1 MTFLAP
7 VSTPGTYEFQVADL
21 LHDPTLNRWSEA
33 QLDGYINEARRQLV
47 MDTGC
52 LRSLQTS
59 YLTQGVEQYQFGAVS
74 GGAILTPGAGYVSPG
89 VIFSGGGGGSGAAAT
104 LTQSGGAVNSIT
116 FTSFGSGYTS
126 APIATIFDGIGSG
139 NGATMQ
145 VGIINLN
152 TYDFIGVHVF
162 WGTQRYSL
170 DWFPFS
176 LFSARRRPYTPSSL
190 QRQPDA
196 WAVYGEQ
203 SIFIGTTPDQ
213 NYATEWDTVVLPT
226 NYAVGDTTTADAIPL
241 RNQDPI
247 KFYAAH
253 LAKFN
258 AQNYGEAEQY
268 QAKYRQR
275 LLEVCAS
282 YTRRIGSIYAA

>member
-1 MTFLAP
+1 VTFLAP

-21 LHDPTLNRWSEA
+21 LHDPTLNRWTEA

-52 LRSLQTS
+52 LRSLQAS
-59 YLTQGVEQYQFGAVS
+59 FLTPGVEQYQFGAVS
-74 GGAILTPGAGYVSPG
+74 GASILTGGANYSGPTVA
-89 VIFSGGGGGSGAAAT
+89 FSGGGGSGAAAL
-104 LTQSGGAVNSIT
+104 LTQSNGAVNTIV

-126 APIATIFDGIGSG
+126 APIATVSDT
-139 NGATMQ
+139 GAGTGAAIQ
-145 VGIINLN
+145 AGIINVN

-176 LFSARRRPYTPSSL
+176 LFSARRRPYTQASL

-258 AQNYGEAEQY
+258 AQNYGEAEQMKS
-268 QAKYRQR
+268 KYRER

>member
-21 LHDPTLNRWSEA
+21 LHDPNLTKWTEA

-52 LRSLQTS
+52 LRSLQAS
-59 YLTQGVEQYQFGAVS
+59 FLTQGVEQYQFGAVS
-74 GGAILTPGAGYVSPG
+74 GGAIISGGSNYSGPSVL
-89 VIFSGGGGGSGAAAT
+89 FSGGGGSGAAAT
-104 LTQSGGAVNSIT
+104 LTQSAGAVNTLT
-116 FTSFGSGYTS
+116 FTNFGSGYTS
-126 APIATIFDGIGSG
+126 APIATVSDTGSG
-139 NGATMQ
+139 SGANIQ

-176 LFSARRRPYTPSSL
+176 LFSARRRPYTAASL

-213 NYATEWDTVVLPT
+213 NYATEFDTVVLPT

-253 LAKFN
+253 LAKYN
-258 AQNYGEAEQY
+258 SQNYGEAE
-268 QAKYRQR
+268 AMRNKYRER

>member
-7 VSTPGTYEFQVADL
+7 VATPGTYEFQVADL
-21 LHDPTLNRWSEA
+21 LHDPLLNKWTEA
-33 QLDGYINEARRQLV
+33 QIDGYINEARRQLV

-52 LRSLQTS
+52 LRSLQQSFITGG
-59 YLTQGVEQYQFGAVS
+59 TEQYIFGAVS
-74 GGAILTPGAGYVSPG
+74 GAAIITGGSGYTAPTVA
-89 VIFSGGGGGSGAAAT
+89 FSGGGGSGAAAT
-104 LTQSGGAVNSIT
+104 LTQSGGAVNSIV
-116 FTSFGSGYTS
+116 FTNTGSGYSS
-126 APIATIFDGIGSG
+126 APIATVSDPTGIGASI
-139 NGATMQ
+139 Q
-145 VGIINLN
+145 VGVININ
-152 TYDFIGVHVF
+152 TYDVLGVQPL

-176 LFSARRRPYTPSSL
+176 LFSARYRPYTAAAF
-190 QRQPDA
+190 QRQPAA

-203 SIFIGTTPDQ
+203 SLFIGPTPDQ
-213 NYATEWDTVVLPT
+213 TYALEWDTVVLPT
-226 NYAVGDTTTADAIPL
+226 PFAVGDTTTQDPIPI

-258 AQNYGEAEQY
+258 AQNYGEAETFQN
-268 QAKYRQR
+268 KYRQR

-282 YTRRIGSIYAA
+282 YTRRIGSIYAT

>member
-21 LHDPTLNRWSEA
+21 LHDPLLNKWTEA

-52 LRSLQTS
+52 LRSLQQS
-59 YLTQGVEQYQFGAVS
+59 FITQGTEQYVFGAVAGAS
-74 GGAILTPGAGYVSPG
+74 ILAGGTNYAGPSVL
-89 VIFSGGGGGSGAAAT
+89 FSGGGGSGAAAT
-104 LTQSGGAVNSIT
+104 LTQSGGAVNSIV
-116 FTSFGSGYTS
+116 FTNFGSGYTS
-126 APIATIFDGIGSG
+126 APIATVSDT
-139 NGATMQ
+139 GAGTGAQIQ
-145 VGIINLN
+145 VGIINVN
-152 TYDFIGVHVF
+152 TYDVLGVNPL

-170 DWFPFS
+170 DWYPFS
-176 LFSARRRPYTPSSL
+176 RFSALYRPYTAATY
-190 QRQPDA
+190 QRQPAA

-203 SIFIGTTPDQ
+203 SLFIGPTPDQ
-213 NYATEWDTVVLPT
+213 TYSLEFDTVILPT
-226 NYAVGDTTTADAIPL
+226 PLAVGDTTTADPIPI

-258 AQNYGEAEQY
+258 AQNYGEAQTFED
-268 QAKYRQR
+268 KYRKR
-275 LLEVCAS
+275 LLEVCAA
-282 YTRRIGSIYAA
+282 YTRRLGSVYAS